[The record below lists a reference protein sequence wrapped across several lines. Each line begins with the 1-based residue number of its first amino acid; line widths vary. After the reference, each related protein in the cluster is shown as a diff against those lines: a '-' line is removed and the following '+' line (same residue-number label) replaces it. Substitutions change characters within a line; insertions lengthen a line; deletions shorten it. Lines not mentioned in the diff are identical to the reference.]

1 MPAGGALAEERSAP
15 PAPGKGESLDDASLR
30 LRAVADRARAG
41 DREAFTELV
50 RSTYRSMYELALR
63 ITGDVHDASDAL
75 QEAYLRAFKGVR
87 RFRGESDVRSWLY
100 RVTANTALTHR
111 RRRGREAERLTG
123 DSDGVALWP
132 DQSAGAD
139 PQASASLRDELARLQ
154 RAIAHLPPQ
163 LRHAL
168 VLRELHGWSHEE
180 VARELGISVSAAKV
194 RVLRARRK
202 LGEWLGAGST
212 PDTPRRG

>member
-1 MPAGGALAEERSAP
+1 
-15 PAPGKGESLDDASLR
+15 
-30 LRAVADRARAG
+30 
-41 DREAFTELV
+41 
-50 RSTYRSMYELALR
+50 
-63 ITGDVHDASDAL
+63 
-75 QEAYLRAFKGVR
+75 
-87 RFRGESDVRSWLY
+87 
-100 RVTANTALTHR
+100 
-111 RRRGREAERLTG
+111 
-123 DSDGVALWP
+123 VALWP